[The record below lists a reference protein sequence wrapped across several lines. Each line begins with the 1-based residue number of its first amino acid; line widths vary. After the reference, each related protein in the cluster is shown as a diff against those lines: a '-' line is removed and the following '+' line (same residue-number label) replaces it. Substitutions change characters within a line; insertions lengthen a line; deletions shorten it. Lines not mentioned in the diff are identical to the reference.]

1 MIAEQ
6 PRAALASTMFP
17 RVIHQSST
25 ATIYSTGWSPG
36 EVAQVVIGAGSLFL
50 AILALIIKYHKQI
63 QGLIMR
69 WNRLGRSSH
78 RLADEESFETGTD
91 ESQYEGYHLGN
102 SMTTHW
108 EQEYSNWS
116 ASLLQN
122 MTRIYSAPDSEV
134 LRRFRLSTATIKPV
148 GWLRRW
154 LNL

>member
-1 MIAEQ
+1 MIEQ
-6 PRAALASTMFP
+6 PRAALTSTMFP
-17 RVIHQSST
+17 RVTHQSST

-36 EVAQVVIGAGSLFL
+36 EVAQVAIGAGSLFL
-50 AILALIIKYHKQI
+50 AILALVIKYHRQM

-69 WNRLGRSSH
+69 WNRLDRSSH
-78 RLADEESFETGTD
+78 RLADEESFETGAE
-91 ESQYEGYHLGN
+91 ESQYEGYQLGN
-102 SMTTHW
+102 FTTTHW

-122 MTRIYSAPDSEV
+122 MSGIYSTPHSEV
-134 LRRFRLSTATIKPV
+134 LRHFRLSTATIKPV